1 MLYSME
7 TVALDK
13 SMVKMMDVAE
23 TKMLRWEI
31 GLTRR
36 EKIRNEVV
44 RGKLGVRE
52 VSAKVKENHLR
63 WYGHVR
69 RRWESSVGRRVMEM
83 NMPGKRRRGKP
94 VRR

>member
-7 TVALDK
+7 TVPLNK
-13 SMVKMMDVAE
+13 SMVKKMDVAE
-23 TKMLRWEI
+23 MKMLRWEI
-31 GLTRR
+31 GLTR

-44 RGKLGVRE
+44 RRKLGVRE
-52 VSAKVKENHLR
+52 VSTKAKENQLR

-69 RRWESSVGRRVMEM
+69 RREESSVGRRVMEM
-83 NMPGKRRRGKP
+83 NMPGKRKRGIP